1 MPFPARH
8 KDLRTAPFPSGYN
21 GAKVYSWPDV
31 EKSRVQNREGRV
43 KQIEIGICESDQ
55 KIEQK
60 DGNNKYSIQ
69 LWDEP
74 ELGQF
79 MGVRNA
85 LGAWNLERNGSTM
98 LSCSWDKTQSEVAAE
113 MFNHRCATEKIWRW
127 WGKITQK
134 KKKIRCHYLMNDKY
148 LTANETAVPRWLTN
162 AASLLVH
169 YYTGADGD
177 ALVIPT

>member
-8 KDLRTAPFPSGYN
+8 KDLRTVPFPSGYS
-21 GAKVYSWPDV
+21 GAKGILDQMWKITPEVN
-31 EKSRVQNREGRV
+31 VQNREGRV
-43 KQIEIGICESDQ
+43 KQIEIGVCESGQ

-79 MGVRNA
+79 MEIRNA

-98 LSCSWDKTQSEVAAE
+98 LSCSWDRTQSEVATE
-113 MFNHRCATEKIWRW
+113 MFYHICATEKIWRW
-127 WGKITQK
+127 WGKITPK
-134 KKKIRCHYLMNDKY
+134 NFFFF
-148 LTANETAVPRWLTN
+148 AVIIWWMTNILQPRNSRAEMTN
-162 AASLLVH
+162 
-169 YYTGADGD
+169 
-177 ALVIPT
+177 